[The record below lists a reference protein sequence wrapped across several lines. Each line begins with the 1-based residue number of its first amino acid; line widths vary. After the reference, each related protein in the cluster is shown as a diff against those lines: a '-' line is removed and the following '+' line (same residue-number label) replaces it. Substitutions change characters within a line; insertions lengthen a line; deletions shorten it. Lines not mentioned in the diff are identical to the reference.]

1 MIAIERYCLQS
12 RTFINVTKKSTVP
25 LKKVTVNLYAGD
37 LERLEELFPLLDK
50 STALRE
56 VLRGF
61 IKKIEEDAITNL
73 RTQELSL

>member
-1 MIAIERYCLQS
+1 M
-12 RTFINVTKKSTVP
+12 TKKSVIP

-50 STALRE
+50 SSALRE

-61 IKKIEEDAITNL
+61 IKRIEEEAASKPNL
-73 RTQELSL
+73 RTQELTL

>member
-1 MIAIERYCLQS
+1 M
-12 RTFINVTKKSTVP
+12 TKKSRVP

-50 STALRE
+50 SAALRE

-61 IKKIEEDAITNL
+61 IKKIEEDAARNGLINP
-73 RTQELSL
+73 TQELSL

>member
-1 MIAIERYCLQS
+1 M
-12 RTFINVTKKSTVP
+12 TKKSTVP

-61 IKKIEEDAITNL
+61 IKKIEEEAITNL